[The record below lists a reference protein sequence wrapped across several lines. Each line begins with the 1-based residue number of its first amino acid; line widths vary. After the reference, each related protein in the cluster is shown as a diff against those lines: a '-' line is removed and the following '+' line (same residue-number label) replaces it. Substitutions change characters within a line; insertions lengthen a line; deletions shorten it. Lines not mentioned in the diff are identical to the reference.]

1 MEHILKV
8 LNSITPP
15 TDLNSL
21 WLKPIANG
29 DYELLYHSNTK
40 GWVVVGLTQEEI
52 EELMNKK
59 GKFLSNWNSVTG
71 KPETNPENMPYS
83 YTAGDYYL
91 INQIGTVEAIAI
103 AQTVG
108 TGLTLQIHLDVFK
121 EYAQPT
127 GNTTLDFV
135 YSLLDTAWTL
145 DSTVVDLADYGIEV
159 SGIFTDGDTIEV
171 TYTAPSVHYKPVGNT
186 YNNETSTTI
195 ETGAIQL
202 GDIYI
207 YDGTTWLLQTNTQ
220 RMIPV
225 DETLSLL
232 STNPVE
238 NRVVTQAIQSIPK
251 PVYIAIENVTTYTEL
266 LEAYNAGKT
275 IAVQAMGNT
284 WCYLYN
290 YSEAGQQF
298 TFYSLS
304 EYTVASTPN
313 NTKYKKAAR
322 LKVTVGID
330 STWAYSDSILKV
342 EIIDS
347 LNSTETYNPLS
358 ANQGKVLDKKKADK
372 TYIENMEFTIAS
384 ALNNLNARLAVIENA
399 LNLTQP

>member
-21 WLKPIANG
+21 WLKPIADG
-29 DYELLYHSNTK
+29 DYELLYHSNK
-40 GWVVVGLTQEEI
+40 YGWVVVGLTQEEI
-52 EELMNKK
+52 KELMSKK

-121 EYAQPT
+121 EYAQPA

-145 DSTVVDLADYGIEV
+145 NSTVVDLTDYGIEV

-207 YDGTTWLLQTNTQ
+207 YDGTNWLLQTNTQ
-220 RMIPV
+220 RVIPV

-251 PVYIAIENVTTYTEL
+251 SVYMATVNVTPFATL
-266 LEAYNAGKT
+266 LEQYNQGK
-275 IAVQAMGNT
+275 VVMFYGEGNLLYT
-284 WCYLYN
+284 LEEHTANNYLKFISDYVV
-290 YSEAGQQF
+290 YSQIKVSTQYR
-298 TFYSLS
+298 TRISRI
-304 EYTVASTPN
+304 EYTVGPDNVYTFSD
-313 NTKYKKAAR
+313 KKII
-322 LKVTVGID
+322 LDVKDDLVTQSATV
-330 STWAYSDSILKV
+330 A
-342 EIIDS
+342 
-347 LNSTETYNPLS
+347 LS
-358 ANQGKVLDKKKADK
+358 ANQGKVLDEKKADK

-384 ALNNLNARLAVIENA
+384 ALNNLNSRVTTVENA
-399 LNLTQP
+399 LDLTQP